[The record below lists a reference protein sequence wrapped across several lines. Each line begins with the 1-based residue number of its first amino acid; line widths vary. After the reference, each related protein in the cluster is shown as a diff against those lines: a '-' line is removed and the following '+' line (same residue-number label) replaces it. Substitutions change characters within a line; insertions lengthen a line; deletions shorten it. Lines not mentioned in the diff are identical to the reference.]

1 MWLELGRKSTLLV
14 LPLVTAFTLA
24 ACDDDDATNP
34 PLDTEW
40 AATLVGVGTHGEVD
54 GTAVVESNS
63 TRFVAE
69 ISITGATAQADFGWT
84 LARGTC
90 ATPGTALGA
99 ANRYPELD
107 VASNGS
113 AAAEASVPVGLDE
126 DEDYIIRVFD
136 VTGTTT
142 VTVACGAL
150 DVQ

>member
-1 MWLELGRKSTLLV
+1 MWFELGRKSTLLV

-24 ACDDDDATNP
+24 ACDDDTTNP

-40 AATLVGVGTHGEVD
+40 EATLVGVGTHGEVD

-90 ATPGTALGA
+90 ASPGTALGA

-113 AAAEASVPVGLDE
+113 AAAEANVPVGLDE